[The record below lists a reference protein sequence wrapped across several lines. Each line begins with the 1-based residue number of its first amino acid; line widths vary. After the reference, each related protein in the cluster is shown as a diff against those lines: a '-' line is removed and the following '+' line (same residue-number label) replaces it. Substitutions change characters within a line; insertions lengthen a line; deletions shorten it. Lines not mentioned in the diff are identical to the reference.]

1 MIVSRLQRT
10 TADSA
15 DWEQTIEGDVLTI
28 EQTLVDALGRALD
41 RARAFPRALTPSDW
55 SRIRRLPTTSAEA
68 LDAYSEARALL
79 DRYDVP
85 GNVDRAIG
93 LLTRATATDP
103 KFAEA
108 YAALGDA
115 QWIRYQYLDKRSEVA
130 ARATAAVMEALRID
144 PEAAPVYYSLG
155 NMQYRTGQYESAVAS
170 LRRAIELQP
179 DADEPHRL
187 LGLVLAAKG
196 DVDAAVVEL
205 HRAIDML
212 PRWNNYMSLGY
223 ALHTAGRYNDA
234 IDALRKAIELQPS
247 NSEAYQLLGTTY
259 HMIGDLPQAVGNYE
273 HAARLAPNAYAYGNL
288 ALAYYTARRF
298 DEARDAYLEGIKF
311 DPNNASLHRD
321 LAELAIIRSDDEL
334 AMLRGADLERALAAG
349 LTDRKTKGV
358 RGAR

>member
-1 MIVSRLQRT
+1 MVIEKPFGTDLASARTVNNTVHEVFEESRIFDIDHFLGKESVENILAFRFANGLFEPVWNREHVKYVQI
-10 TADSA
+10 DVPEKLS
-15 DWEQTIEGDVLTI
+15 IEG
-28 EQTLVDALGRALD
+28 RA
-41 RARAFPRALTPSDW
+41 
-55 SRIRRLPTTSAEA
+55 
-68 LDAYSEARALL
+68 
-79 DRYDVP
+79 
-85 GNVDRAIG
+85 
-93 LLTRATATDP
+93 
-103 KFAEA
+103 
-108 YAALGDA
+108 
-115 QWIRYQYLDKRSEVA
+115 
-130 ARATAAVMEALRID
+130 
-144 PEAAPVYYSLG
+144 
-155 NMQYRTGQYESAVAS
+155 
-170 LRRAIELQP
+170 
-179 DADEPHRL
+179 L

>member
-1 MIVSRLQRT
+1 MQRT

-55 SRIRRLPTTSAEA
+55 SRIRRLSTTSAEA

-179 DADEPHRL
+179 DADDPHRL

-259 HMIGDLPQAVGNYE
+259 HMIGDLPQAIGNTSTRHVSRRTRTLTGTSRSRTTRPDDSTRRATRIWKE
-273 HAARLAPNAYAYGNL
+273 SSSIRTTRRC
-288 ALAYYTARRF
+288 TAISRTSISGSGEPATPGRCTTGRSRSRR
-298 DEARDAYLEGIKF
+298 
-311 DPNNASLHRD
+311 S
-321 LAELAIIRSDDEL
+321 S
-334 AMLRGADLERALAAG
+334 
-349 LTDRKTKGV
+349 
-358 RGAR
+358 

>member
-1 MIVSRLQRT
+1 
-10 TADSA
+10 
-15 DWEQTIEGDVLTI
+15 
-28 EQTLVDALGRALD
+28 
-41 RARAFPRALTPSDW
+41 
-55 SRIRRLPTTSAEA
+55 
-68 LDAYSEARALL
+68 
-79 DRYDVP
+79 
-85 GNVDRAIG
+85 
-93 LLTRATATDP
+93 
-103 KFAEA
+103 
-108 YAALGDA
+108 
-115 QWIRYQYLDKRSEVA
+115 
-130 ARATAAVMEALRID
+130 MEALRID

-234 IDALRKAIELQPS
+234 IDALRRAIELQPS

-259 HMIGDLPQAVGNYE
+259 HMIGDLPQAIGNYE

-321 LAELAIIRSDDEL
+321 LADVYQRLGRAGDARAMYDRTIALAQEQLKVNPRNALSVVLIAICEESTGRRAQAERHATEAIALDPTNRGVRLRAAKVYAELGDRSAAIDAVRAAVALGYELAIIRSDDEL